1 MSQTPKIL
9 AFAGSTRTDSFNK
22 KLIRVGAAGARA
34 AGAEVTL
41 IDLREYPLPLFDED
55 LERAEG
61 LPANGRKLKDLFLA
75 NDGLLLSCPEYNS
88 SITPVLK
95 NTIDWVSRPAP
106 GEAPLGC
113 FAGKVA
119 ALMAASPGA
128 LGGLRGLVT
137 VRMILGN
144 IKVVVLPDQMA
155 IAKAHEAFNP
165 DGTLRDAGQQES
177 IQKIGAELAGTIRRL
192 RA

>member
-1 MSQTPKIL
+1 MPAVPRIL
-9 AFAGSTRTDSFNK
+9 AFAGSLRADSYNK
-22 KLIRVGAAGARA
+22 KLVQLAAAGARA
-34 AGAEVTL
+34 AGAEVTC
-41 IDLREYPLPLFDED
+41 IDLRDYPLPIFDED

-75 NDGLLLSCPEYNS
+75 HDGLLISAPEYNS
-88 SITPVLK
+88 SISAVLK

-106 GEAPLGC
+106 GEEPLGC

-119 ALMAASPGA
+119 GLMAASPGA
-128 LGGLRGLVT
+128 LGGLRGLVS

-144 IKVVVLPDQMA
+144 IKVIVLPEQLA
-155 IAKAHEAFNP
+155 VARAHEAFNP
-165 DGTLRDAGQQES
+165 DGSLKDPAQQQA
-177 IQKIGAELAGTIRRL
+177 IQRIAADVTATIRKL